1 LVISVTAKGNI
12 MNTRKVLAIL
22 AVIALVTGL
31 PFVVLHLAA
40 APDDVPIKPL
50 QHVVAALAN
59 YFGPWGVAIVRLV
72 DFPNAG
78 LRSFSWALAAGL
90 TLLGVVLL
98 VLPLRIRNPRWQ
110 ILLSVLWGLFVV
122 VWFGVGFTQIAA
134 GLL

>member
-1 LVISVTAKGNI
+1 MSN
-12 MNTRKVLAIL
+12 RKVLVIFSL
-22 AVIALVTGL
+22 IALAISL
-31 PFVVLHLAA
+31 PFVVIHMAA
-40 APDDVPIKPL
+40 APDDAPISAL

-90 TLLGVVLL
+90 TLLGAVL
-98 VLPLRIRNPRWQ
+98 VILPLRVRNRSWQ
-110 ILLSVLWGLFVV
+110 ILLAILWGLFVI
-122 VWFGVGFTQIAA
+122 VWFGVGLTQIAS

>member
-1 LVISVTAKGNI
+1 
-12 MNTRKVLAIL
+12 MNTRKVLTIL
-22 AVIALVTGL
+22 AVIALVIGL
-31 PFVVLHLAA
+31 PFVILHLAA
-40 APDDVPIKPL
+40 APDDTPIKPL

-90 TLLGVVLL
+90 TLLGVVLI
-98 VLPLRIRNPRWQ
+98 VLPLKIRNRRWQ